1 HLHRRARHRHGQAGL
16 AQKRAR
22 RRRDRRDARSEAPVR
37 SRQPPES
44 RQSGAAAMMK
54 TTLCVFVACGLVAGG
69 ATAQQPAPAPAPTPL
84 PERPALKLKLEEPPA
99 RSEPRITFGPREG
112 KGEQRPADL
121 LPEL

>member
-1 HLHRRARHRHGQAGL
+1 
-16 AQKRAR
+16 
-22 RRRDRRDARSEAPVR
+22 
-37 SRQPPES
+37 
-44 RQSGAAAMMK
+44 MMK

-84 PERPALKLKLEEPPA
+84 PERPVLKLKLEEPPA

-121 LPEL
+121 LPELGGRPSEALVRRPSEVVPKDENPGR

>member
-1 HLHRRARHRHGQAGL
+1 
-16 AQKRAR
+16 
-22 RRRDRRDARSEAPVR
+22 
-37 SRQPPES
+37 
-44 RQSGAAAMMK
+44 MMK

-112 KGEQRPADL
+112 TLDTRSTDTL
-121 LPEL
+121 LPELGGRPSAAYERPYKAEVPGSPYPKDENPGR

>member
-1 HLHRRARHRHGQAGL
+1 
-16 AQKRAR
+16 
-22 RRRDRRDARSEAPVR
+22 
-37 SRQPPES
+37 
-44 RQSGAAAMMK
+44 MMK

-121 LPEL
+121 LPELGGRPSEALVRRPSEVVPKDENPGR